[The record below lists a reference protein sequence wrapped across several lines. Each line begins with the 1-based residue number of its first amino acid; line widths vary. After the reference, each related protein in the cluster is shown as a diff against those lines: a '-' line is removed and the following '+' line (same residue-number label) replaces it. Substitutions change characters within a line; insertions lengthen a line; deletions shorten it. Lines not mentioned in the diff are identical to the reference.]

1 MRAIGWCLK
10 KLTFFTHI
18 RNPRWPPMQDLIGK
32 VNNSFFLEKT
42 NMIEP
47 KLYEIQDGHQHR
59 TSSLTKFW
67 LRNYRKMNKPLLFE
81 LKAWLV
87 NHVCSLDGPLQMWN
101 VLWIGNQRWP
111 PPQYRIKAFSWMLKQ
126 YQW

>member
-42 NMIEP
+42 NMIVSIQE
-47 KLYEIQDGHQHR
+47 KALILYCGGGH
-59 TSSLTKFW
+59 L
-67 LRNYRKMNKPLLFE
+67 
-81 LKAWLV
+81 
-87 NHVCSLDGPLQMWN
+87 
-101 VLWIGNQRWP
+101 
-111 PPQYRIKAFSWMLKQ
+111 
-126 YQW
+126 